1 MTPSAAFRTA
11 SRLGRATTVL
21 MFLLIVIGSVVRTTG
36 SGLACPD
43 WPLCHGRLIPPME
56 PHVLIEWFHRLVA
69 LLVSLMLVAT
79 AGFVLGVRETRARL
93 GGLAVAVVVLLAAQ
107 IVLGGLTVLKLLSP
121 AIVSA
126 HLGTALLLFS
136 ALLTLTLAAPEAAGE
151 GAAAAPQA
159 RPAGLLP
166 RITGITVLAYLQ
178 ALLGGVVSS
187 SGAGLACT
195 TWPLCDGGIMASL
208 DSPQGIHMLHRLVG
222 YALAVAVLVIALDGR
237 TAQAPRVRHILAGAV
252 GLVLFQIVLG
262 VASIMLALPPWLV
275 ALHLANAAS
284 ILATLVIATFRV
296 ARLASPSRAL
306 TAAAAA

>member
-1 MTPSAAFRTA
+1 MTPTAAFRTA

-56 PHVLIEWFHRLVA
+56 PHVLIEWVHRLVA
-69 LLVSLMLVAT
+69 LLVSVMLAAT
-79 AGFVLGVRETRARL
+79 AGFVLFVRETRARL
-93 GGLAVAVVVLLAAQ
+93 GGLAIAVVVLLAAQ

-136 ALLTLTLAAPEAAGE
+136 ALLTLTLSAHEAAGE
-151 GAAAAPQA
+151 GAASAPPT

-166 RITGITVLAYLQ
+166 RVGGITVLAYLQ

-195 TWPLCDGGIMASL
+195 EWPLCNGAFILPL
-208 DSPQGIHMLHRLVG
+208 DRPEGIHMLHRGVG
-222 YALAVAVLVIALDGR
+222 YALALAVLVAALDGR

-252 GLVLFQIVLG
+252 GLVLFQIALG
-262 VASIMLALPPWLV
+262 VANIMLALPPWLV
-275 ALHLANAAS
+275 ALHLANAAA
-284 ILATLVIATFRV
+284 ILATLLTATFRL
-296 ARLASPSRAL
+296 ARMASPARSL
-306 TAAAAA
+306 AAVAA

>member
-1 MTPSAAFRTA
+1 MTPTPAFRTA

-69 LLVSLMLVAT
+69 LLVSVMLVAT
-79 AGFVLGVRETRARL
+79 AGFVLLVREVRARL
-93 GGLAVAVVVLLAAQ
+93 GGLAVALVVLLAAQ

-126 HLGTALLLFS
+126 HLGTALLLFA
-136 ALLTLTLAAPEAAGE
+136 ALLTLTLSAHEMAAGD
-151 GAAAAPQA
+151 AKPQA

-166 RITGITVLAYLQ
+166 RVGGITVLAYLQ

-195 TWPLCDGGIMASL
+195 EWPLCNGALLVGL

-222 YALAVAVLVIALDGR
+222 YALAVAVLVAALDGR

-252 GLVLFQIVLG
+252 GLVLFQIALG
-262 VASIMLALPPWLV
+262 VANILLALPPWLV
-275 ALHLANAAS
+275 ALHLANAAA
-284 ILATLVIATFRV
+284 ILATLLIATFRV
-296 ARLASPSRAL
+296 ARMASPSRAL
-306 TAAAAA
+306 AAAAA